1 MLLSFF
7 PLLINSFLF
16 LEKKKL
22 MKCQN
27 GKTFSSAEG
36 KKKKLVLLK
45 DTCSLFPNASSICT
59 LC

>member
-16 LEKKKL
+16 LEAKL

-36 KKKKLVLLK
+36 NKKKLVLPK

>member
-1 MLLSFF
+1 MLLLSFF
-7 PLLINSFLF
+7 PLLIKSFLF
-16 LEKKKL
+16 LEAKL

-36 KKKKLVLLK
+36 KKKLVLPK
-45 DTCSLFPNASSICT
+45 DTCSVYPNASSICT